1 MPKVVASAAEAVSSI
16 SSGDDLWIHS
26 MAATPRLL
34 VDALAEHARSLR
46 DVTVL
51 QLHLEGAEALVDP
64 ELFGK
69 LRNRIFFASASN
81 RQLINEG
88 RADYVPMFLS
98 EIPKLFR
105 SGRQPIDIAMIQV
118 SPPDKHGNCSLG
130 ISVEAT
136 RAACEAATRIIA
148 HINPRMPRTHGDSF
162 IPYNELDVV
171 YEQPVDLISYPS
183 APISD
188 INRNIGA
195 QVASLISDGDC
206 LQMGIGGIPDAVL
219 SCLTQHRDLGVHT
232 EMFSDGVP
240 PLVESGVINNS
251 KKNIHQGALVTGFVL
266 GSQALYDF
274 VDDNPNVR
282 FLDIEYVN
290 NIATIRK
297 NQSMVSINS
306 ALQIDMTG
314 QVCADSLGDKIYSGV
329 GGQLDFVLGAQLST
343 HGRSIIAMPSTALGG
358 TVSRM
363 VKHLTAGSGVVT
375 TRAHVDYIVTEYGV
389 ASMRGASLI
398 ERKKRLIEISAP
410 EFREQLTR
418 S

>member
-1 MPKVVASAAEAVSSI
+1 
-16 SSGDDLWIHS
+16 
-26 MAATPRLL
+26 
-34 VDALAEHARSLR
+34 
-46 DVTVL
+46 
-51 QLHLEGAEALVDP
+51 LEGAEALVDP

-98 EIPKLFR
+98 EIPRLFR

-136 RAACEAATRIIA
+136 RAACEVATKIIA

-162 IPYNELDVV
+162 IPYNDLDVV

-188 INRNIGA
+188 INKKIGA
-195 QVASLISDGDC
+195 HVASLISDGDC

-219 SCLTQHRDLGVHT
+219 SCLTQHRNLGVHT

-251 KKNIHQGALVTGFVL
+251 KKKIHQGALVTGFVL

-306 ALQIDMTG
+306 ALQIDLTG

-343 HGRSIIAMPSTALGG
+343 HGRSIIAMPSTALRG

-363 VKHLTAGSGVVT
+363 VKHLTAGAGVVT

-398 ERKKRLIEISAP
+398 ERKKQLIEISAP
-410 EFREQLTR
+410 EFREHLTR